1 MKKLK
6 IILMLI
12 IICLFCLTGCLDND
26 SMDNITIVTSV
37 YPVQFVIN
45 ELYGEHSTINS
56 IYPNDS
62 EVIDFKVT
70 DVLLE
75 QYADNDL
82 FAFNGLSEESD
93 YLKPMLKK
101 NKNLKIIDV
110 TSNMNIKYSI
120 EELWLDPNN
129 LLTIANKVKKGFNEY
144 IKSTY
149 LTDEINENYENL
161 KIQLTSLDGEYYST
175 VNNSSNNIIIVSDD
189 AFSYLEKYGIEVI
202 SLDKDST
209 SQKQIAQA
217 IDLLNSGTCNYI
229 YIKYREQT
237 NDIINDI
244 INQTNATKLELYTMT
259 NLYGVNI
266 EKSNYITLMNQNL
279 ENLKLELY
287 K

>member
-1 MKKLK
+1 MV
-6 IILMLI
+6 
-12 IICLFCLTGCLDND
+12 G
-26 SMDNITIVTSV
+26 S
-37 YPVQFVIN
+37 
-45 ELYGEHSTINS
+45 
-56 IYPNDS
+56 
-62 EVIDFKVT
+62 
-70 DVLLE
+70 
-75 QYADNDL
+75 
-82 FAFNGLSEESD
+82 
-93 YLKPMLKK
+93 
-101 NKNLKIIDV
+101 
-110 TSNMNIKYSI
+110 
-120 EELWLDPNN
+120 
-129 LLTIANKVKKGFNEY
+129 
-144 IKSTY
+144 
-149 LTDEINENYENL
+149 
-161 KIQLTSLDGEYYST
+161 EYYST